1 MLEYV
6 KIILLLIA
14 CLIILLTLFKLRSKN
29 IKRDEWN
36 FLLFSLF
43 LTLFLAIIIEI
54 KPHHMLR
61 AQFNISNLIIYLFYF
76 IIVIFYF
83 IRYMKLL
90 FRYKYVLIVISYM
103 LFGLANVFDLLSDG
117 KIIELIHSEIIE
129 DIFHILG
136 IVFWLTFFI
145 DYYKMLKIKTNNY

>member
-1 MLEYV
+1 MLEYL

-14 CLIILLTLFKLRSKN
+14 CFIILLTLFKLRSKN
-29 IKRDEWN
+29 IKRDEWS
-36 FLLFSLF
+36 FLLSSLF

-76 IIVIFYF
+76 IIVISYF
-83 IRYMKLL
+83 LRYMKLL
-90 FRYKYVLIVISYM
+90 FQHKYVLIVISYM
-103 LFGLANVFDLLSDG
+103 LFGLANTFDLLSDG

-145 DYYKMLKIKTNNY
+145 DYSKMLKIKH

>member
-1 MLEYV
+1 MLEYA

-29 IKRDEWN
+29 IKRDEWS
-36 FLLFSLF
+36 FLLSSLF

-83 IRYMKLL
+83 LRYMKLL
-90 FRYKYVLIVISYM
+90 FQHKYVLIVISYM
-103 LFGLANVFDLLSDG
+103 LFGLANAFDLLSDG

-145 DYYKMLKIKTNNY
+145 DYSKMLKIKH

>member
-1 MLEYV
+1 MLEYA

-36 FLLFSLF
+36 FLLSSLF

-83 IRYMKLL
+83 LRYMKLL
-90 FRYKYVLIVISYM
+90 FQHKYVLIVISYM
-103 LFGLANVFDLLSDG
+103 LFGLANAFDLLSDG

-145 DYYKMLKIKTNNY
+145 DYSKMLKIKH

>member
-36 FLLFSLF
+36 FLLSSLF

-54 KPHHMLR
+54 KPHHMLG
-61 AQFNISNLIIYLFYF
+61 AQFNISNLMIYLFYF
-76 IIVIFYF
+76 VIVSSYF
-83 IRYMKLL
+83 LRYMKLL

-103 LFGLANVFDLLSDG
+103 FFGLANVFDLLSDG

-129 DIFHILG
+129 DILHILG

-145 DYYKMLKIKTNNY
+145 DYSKMLKIKTNNY

>member
-6 KIILLLIA
+6 KIILFLIT
-14 CLIILLTLFKLRSKN
+14 CLIILLTLLKLRSKN
-29 IKRDEWN
+29 IKRDEWK
-36 FLLFSLF
+36 FLLSSLF
-43 LTLFLAIIIEI
+43 LTLFLALIIEI

-76 IIVIFYF
+76 VIVSSYF
-83 IRYMKLL
+83 LRYLKLL
-90 FRYKYVLIVISYM
+90 LRYKYVLIVISYM
-103 LFGLANVFDLLSDG
+103 FFGLANAFDLLADG
-117 KIIELIHSEIIE
+117 KIIELLHSEIIE

-145 DYYKMLKIKTNNY
+145 DYSNMLKTKYQ